1 MADDDAQFDVE
12 LLSANLDDE
21 LTADER
27 ARVEE
32 RLAADPAA
40 RQLLDELR
48 SVSQAM
54 RGLPHEKLG
63 GDLRD
68 SVLRRAERAMLVA
81 GEAGSVNRAAPVT
94 RQLPFGRS
102 KRAWFWAGAAIAAA
116 LMLMF
121 IERDAPKNADLPRE
135 VALSKRQAEAPERP
149 LPPLALRALGD
160 ESASEIEAADRKAFE
175 EKDFATP
182 KVALG
187 VPVAT
192 APPSQPASGDAAV
205 SESRASREAG
215 ERFDSFAHSSEMA
228 SRGGG
233 MMGGAGGVSSSGVPH
248 RTERFVED
256 AAGNEHLVVH
266 VSLTPEAVQNRAFD
280 ATLLKNQI
288 EVEAEAA
295 SEAEMLADQ
304 PAAMEEVDVV
314 VVEAAPAQ
322 VYSTLAEIN
331 RDTKNYAGIEIQPQ
345 AVRLQA
351 GAAKSKLQAV
361 EEDVRR
367 YNRGRVMN
375 RQQVQ
380 LTPDNR
386 NYYYVPQQN
395 LMFRQQLAELKAEQ
409 QSMADGVS
417 SPTEQGQVAKSAT
430 SQPESPPQSLDLDR
444 DKLDAVIAAGQP
456 QQDSQSGRTKYYFG
470 RELLGRS
477 QQSLARRAAQKLAVK
492 ADTLQVMFVLQPE
505 QEMSAA
511 VATPAAPLS
520 SDASTAT
527 SAPVP
532 ATEQAPATELAPAQE
547 EGLKGA
553 E

>member
-1 MADDDAQFDVE
+1 MSEFSQFDEE
-12 LLSANLDDE
+12 LLSAYLDDE
-21 LTADER
+21 LTAEER

-81 GEAGSVNRAAPVT
+81 GEAGSVKRAEPVA
-94 RQLPFGRS
+94 RQLPFGRG

-121 IERDAPKNADLPRE
+121 IEREAPKNADLPRE
-135 VALSKRQAEAPERP
+135 VALIKRQADAPEGP
-149 LPPLALRALGD
+149 LPPLAMRAIDGD
-160 ESASEIEAADRKAFE
+160 SEVASGVADRKDSA
-175 EKDFATP
+175 EKDLAAPVAT
-182 KVALG
+182 LG

-192 APPSQPASGDAAV
+192 APPAQPASGDAMI
-205 SESRASREAG
+205 ESRASGEAA
-215 ERFDSFAHSSEMA
+215 ERFDSFARSSEMSA
-228 SRGGG
+228 RGGG
-233 MMGGAGGVSSSGVPH
+233 IGGGAEASSATGVPAL
-248 RTERFVED
+248 RERFVQD
-256 AAGNEHLVVH
+256 AAGNELLVVH

-288 EVEAEAA
+288 EMEAEAG
-295 SEAEMLADQ
+295 AETLADQ
-304 PAAMEEVDVV
+304 PAATQEVEVV

-331 RDTKNYAGIEIQPQ
+331 RDTKNYAGIEIEQQ

-351 GAAKSKLQAV
+351 SAAKSKLKAV

-380 LTPDNR
+380 LLPDNR
-386 NYYYVPQQN
+386 KYYYAPQQN
-395 LMFRQQLAELKAEQ
+395 LMFRQQLAESALKAEQ
-409 QSMADGVS
+409 QSVEDDSAPG
-417 SPTEQGQVAKSAT
+417 EQGPVGTSAT
-430 SQPESPPQSLDLDR
+430 SQPKSPPQSLALDR
-444 DKLDAVIAAGQP
+444 DKLDTATVAEQP
-456 QQDSQSGRTKYYFG
+456 QPYTGSGQRQNYSAELMGRT
-470 RELLGRS
+470 
-477 QQSLARRAAQKLAVK
+477 QNLARRAAQKLAVK
-492 ADTLQVMFVLQPE
+492 ADTLQVLFVLQSE
-505 QEMSAA
+505 EA
-511 VATPAAPLS
+511 AAPTGEL
-520 SDASTAT
+520 
-527 SAPVP
+527 VP
-532 ATEQAPATELAPAQE
+532 ATEPAPAQQ
-547 EGLKGA
+547 EGLKRA